1 MDSEKIMVF
10 VQEHWDIIL
19 IVTGAVLIVG
29 AAMNWNWLCDPTSA
43 PQTHRYGRSAR
54 RVNFFAGRGAGG
66 RRRLEHGTGGALTR

>member
-19 IVTGAVLIVG
+19 IVAGAVLIVG

-43 PQTHRYGRSAR
+43 PQTTAMAEAP
-54 RVNFFAGRGAGG
+54 AG
-66 RRRLEHGTGGALTR
+66 